1 MFIYGVY
8 KTNEISKED
17 AFTFLVI
24 FYATFSFHTK
34 NDFQKMILS

>member
-1 MFIYGVY
+1 MCMYGVY

-24 FYATFSFHTK
+24 FMPLSLFTL
-34 NDFQKMILS
+34 NMIFRK